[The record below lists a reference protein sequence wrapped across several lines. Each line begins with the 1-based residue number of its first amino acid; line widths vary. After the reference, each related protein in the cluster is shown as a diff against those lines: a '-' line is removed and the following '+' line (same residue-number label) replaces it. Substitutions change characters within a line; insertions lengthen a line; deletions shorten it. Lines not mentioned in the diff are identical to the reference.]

1 MTNGGVPEQTTLYHG
16 QLFAQRP
23 GVAPDDLSKC
33 FLKLGTRDR
42 AGQEEWERKP
52 ECQRPKLSSRG
63 TLAQRGQRGTGQDR
77 SVSPRRGDGPG
88 CLLEVDV
95 GADQHVIEQENP
107 AFLGLDQLPAVT
119 VHGLRQRLTKKQL
132 PLA

>member
-1 MTNGGVPEQTTLYHG
+1 MTNGRVPEQTTLYHG

-33 FLKLGTRDR
+33 FLELGTGDR

-63 TLAQRGQRGTGQDR
+63 TLSQRGQPRDWAGQEC
-77 SVSPRRGDGPG
+77 VSKEGRWPRP
-88 CLLEVDV
+88 
-95 GADQHVIEQENP
+95 
-107 AFLGLDQLPAVT
+107 
-119 VHGLRQRLTKKQL
+119 LT
-132 PLA
+132 